1 MLLEMLGDRPVKVI
15 SSREIAEEAGNVLTQ
30 NIVMLGAASPVIP
43 LKKESLLEAIR
54 DTVPPKTIDL
64 NLKAFNMGIEAG
76 KK

>member
-1 MLLEMLGDRPVKVI
+1 
-15 SSREIAEEAGNVLTQ
+15 
-30 NIVMLGAASPVIP
+30 
-43 LKKESLLEAIR
+43 LLEAIR